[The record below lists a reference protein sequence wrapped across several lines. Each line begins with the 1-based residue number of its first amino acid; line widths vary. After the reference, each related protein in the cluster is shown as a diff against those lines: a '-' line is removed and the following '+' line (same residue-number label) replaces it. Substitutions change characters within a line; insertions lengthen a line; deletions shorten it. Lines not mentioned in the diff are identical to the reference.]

1 MRILKRN
8 DEQRAIVIVLL
19 RESVHF
25 QPCIDMFLSEKD
37 RLLKWAKTS
46 WNSRIGTAVRIPKQC
61 PFLEFWKSCTAWGG
75 RDRVRMFRLVRRY

>member
-25 QPCIDMFLSEKD
+25 QPCMDMFLSEKD
-37 RLLKWAKTS
+37 RLLKWAKAS
-46 WNSRIGTAVRIPKQC
+46 WNSRNRYSGTHTEAVSI
-61 PFLEFWKSCTAWGG
+61 S
-75 RDRVRMFRLVRRY
+75 